1 MRLLGQVGVAE
12 LLENDSRP
20 TFIVDLG
27 DSINYSSG
35 PLRILFANSALRS
48 HPALYEAVVGRGVD
62 ASPRS
67 EPLKGYPHF
76 KAWLFSAT
84 SNGESLEVCLPAVVH
99 GGVSWSCSTIR
110 RRFRVASASV
120 AVAAP
125 SSTSTSGVPTSLSLP
140 ERRAGSA
147 YGGSA
152 SSSFKP
158 NNEEPQDY
166 FGNAVHKPAEHFEEK
181 KVEQSIGSSDKGRQL
196 PDPHTPDNSTS
207 PLMDRNELMSSERY
221 DSFSNE
227 CVLGAS
233 AASSV
238 DTFPTGSHDVGFFD
252 WTRLPLTEDLP
263 CHIRFARGIDW
274 AATSLGPIESWPSD
288 LRQMCNL
295 IMASPHPAGT
305 LSFRLLR

>member
-48 HPALYEAVVGRGVD
+48 HPSLYEAIVGRLVD
-62 ASPRS
+62 ASPRHDY
-67 EPLKGYPHF
+67 LQGYPHF

-84 SNGESLEVCLPAVVH
+84 LNGESLEVCLPAFVH

-120 AVAAP
+120 AVADPLSA
-125 SSTSTSGVPTSLSLP
+125 STSGAPTSSSLP
-140 ERRAGSA
+140 ERRGGNV
-147 YGGSA
+147 GGST
-152 SSSFKP
+152 SSLVKR
-158 NNEEPQDY
+158 NEEPQDY
-166 FGNAVHKPAEHFEEK
+166 FGDAVHAPAESSEEK
-181 KVEQSIGSSDKGRQL
+181 QVAQSIEPSDNGGRL
-196 PDPHTPDNSTS
+196 PDPHTPENIIS
-207 PLMDRNELMSSERY
+207 PRVDRIDLRSLEKY

-227 CVLGAS
+227 CIPGAS
-233 AASSV
+233 AAGNADNLRSV
-238 DTFPTGSHDVGFFD
+238 SHDVGFFD
-252 WTRLPLTEDLP
+252 WTRLPITEDLP
-263 CHIRFARGIDW
+263 DHVRFARGVDW

-305 LSFRLLR
+305 WLLCFMK